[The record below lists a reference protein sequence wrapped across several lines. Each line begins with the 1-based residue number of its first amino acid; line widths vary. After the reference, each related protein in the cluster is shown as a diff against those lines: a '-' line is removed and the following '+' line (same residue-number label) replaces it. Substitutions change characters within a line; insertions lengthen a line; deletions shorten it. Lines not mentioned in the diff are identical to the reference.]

1 MSFATL
7 IVYVDAEGEPEDRV
21 RIAGTVADKFNATLI
36 GLSACMLRPPFVAE
50 GVVIQDLTEID
61 IKGLKAKLAE
71 KGNWFRKV
79 AGADRRKIE
88 WRSMVD
94 FPTEALAREARSADL
109 IVIGQRKGPGDA
121 YDSLDPGGAI
131 LKVGRPLLLVPEGV
145 SELRAEHVVIGWKD
159 TREARRAVV
168 DALPFLQEATRV
180 TIVEICR
187 SGEEEAARERID
199 DVAHYLARHKV
210 KGGPQVILHQNDSD
224 AAQLIRL
231 AQDERADLLVVGAYG
246 HTRLG
251 EWVFGGVTRDLL
263 RSSPVCC
270 LMSH

>member
-1 MSFATL
+1 
-7 IVYVDAEGEPEDRV
+7 
-21 RIAGTVADKFNATLI
+21 
-36 GLSACMLRPPFVAE
+36 
-50 GVVIQDLTEID
+50 
-61 IKGLKAKLAE
+61 
-71 KGNWFRKV
+71 
-79 AGADRRKIE
+79 
-88 WRSMVD
+88 MVD

-109 IVIGQRKGPGDA
+109 IVIGQRRAPGDA

-168 DALPFLQEATRV
+168 DALPFLQEAARV

-187 SGEEEAARERID
+187 SGEEETAREHID
-199 DVAHYLARHKV
+199 DVARYLGRHRV
-210 KGGPQVILHQNDSD
+210 KGGPQVIFHQNDSD

-246 HTRLG
+246 HSRLG

-270 LMSH
+270 FMSH